1 MPDENVPLPA
11 TEDPTTSR
19 REREYPPIL
28 LLAGLLANVLPVPE
42 SMMLRLMTSPRH
54 FTWPHPPPHDRR
66 TPWNAH
72 TAVETSDRRP
82 RFRGVEELPTIGTNR
97 STRPMRPTWVVP
109 GRTASLALGRPA
121 TS

>member
-19 REREYPPIL
+19 RERKYPPIL
-28 LLAGLLANVLPVPE
+28 LLAGLLASVLPVPE

-66 TPWNAH
+66 TSWDTCTGVVRSAPDTYRLSILPVIGERLAFIGEGEPKPAERVLAH
-72 TAVETSDRRP
+72 
-82 RFRGVEELPTIGTNR
+82 
-97 STRPMRPTWVVP
+97 
-109 GRTASLALGRPA
+109 
-121 TS
+121 